1 MVERKEVKNRNKNSK
16 LGQATTF
23 VVLGI
28 VILGVVLLIGYARNQ
43 FLFGPVSIEK
53 LQQKGMGPIEN
64 HIEECVLE
72 IAPDYFETIG
82 LQGGYL
88 ATPQDTYR
96 RYLGEPISYLCYN
109 MEDDPT
115 CYNRYLTRNEM
126 EIQLEE
132 VIYVGLGNCLS
143 FGGFARGADVSI
155 GEMEVDVI
163 IGEYESFVDVNVP
176 IKIQSGEAFVEEN
189 KFGATLDIPLGAL
202 FEVSRDIIKAETTL
216 GEFDQVPYMLGHRG
230 QFVVDKKRPYP
241 DKLYILKSKDD
252 DYIFQFFVQGEA

>member
-1 MVERKEVKNRNKNSK
+1 MIEKRGLKSLKRNSK

-53 LQQKGMGPIEN
+53 LQQKGMGPIED
-64 HIEECVLE
+64 HIESCVLE
-72 IAPDYFETIG
+72 VAPEYFETIG
-82 LQGGYL
+82 IQGGYL

-96 RYLGEPISYLCYN
+96 RYLGEAISYLCYN
-109 MEDDPT
+109 MEDAPT
-115 CYNRYLTRNEM
+115 CYSRYLTKNEM

-155 GEMEVDVI
+155 GEMAVDVK
-163 IGEYESFVDVNVP
+163 IGEYESFVDVHVP
-176 IKIQSGEAFVEEN
+176 IRIQRGDTFVEESEFN
-189 KFGATLDIPLGAL
+189 IELDVPLGAL
-202 FEVSRDIIKAETTL
+202 FEVSRDVIQAETTL

-230 QFVVDKKRPYP
+230 QFVIDKKRPYP
-241 DKLYILKSKDD
+241 DKLYILKSKDS
-252 DYIFQFFVQGEA
+252 DYVFQFFVQGEA